1 MLQFLYFCQLL
12 MFVLVSNYHR
22 LMFSFSGVVRQP
34 KRLKVKVDFQAIVLL
49 ISIALLVKDQ
59 SVQGVGAMNR

>member
-1 MLQFLYFCQLL
+1 MLQFLYFYLLL
-12 MFVLVSNYHR
+12 MFVLVSNCHR

-34 KRLKVKVDFQAIVLL
+34 KRLEVKVDFQAIVLL